1 MVTMAMLVSQIMLQ
15 LDGIRM
21 RLSLPPLPPVI
32 VGVRASSVIVIVLI
46 RVAGSPTVKVWSASE
61 EIVWALTGA
70 TNPSSPTD
78 RARRAVH

>member
-1 MVTMAMLVSQIMLQ
+1 MVSMAMLVSRVMLK
-15 LDGIRM
+15 LDEIRM
-21 RLSLPPLPPVI
+21 RFSLPPVI

-70 TNPSSPTD
+70 TD
-78 RARRAVH
+78 H